1 MKRWVALFLT
11 LAALT
16 ALLPSAAA
24 VGPARGE
31 GSREAAS
38 PTTATPANEDG
49 DPEDGGG
56 PEQDPPAPEGF
67 TDVAGHWAEQEIR
80 TACALGLMN
89 GMSPTEFR
97 PNQPMTRGMFVTVLY
112 RLYQVL
118 GGQPQ
123 PAEATGFTDL
133 IPGAYYCDAVGWA
146 AAQGIVQG
154 TGPGRFSPEAY
165 CTREQAVTLLY
176 RFAVWLGRDCSAAQY
191 LGAYADAT
199 AVTLYARRAMSWA
212 VAVGLIAGTGSN
224 QLTPRWAMTRAQF
237 AALSVRTVRLTE
249 GTLPAPEPVAMP
261 QLKAQFM
268 VVWIDGQRLGSA
280 ISNGTY
286 YVQMNELTAKCGGTV
301 GTTDGATG
309 TSTVACSV
317 FGHSLRL
324 VDRWQDVNVDGKL
337 IYWYFPPIFDGGSWY
352 VPLEKLNEIL
362 GFHKLSDPDWNEVFY
377 TRIVQNSALP
387 RGCRVPVLMYHAVGD
402 VFNGSAELYVSP
414 SDMEAQLKALLN
426 AGYTPI
432 TFEDL
437 DRVDQ
442 IRKPVML
449 TFDDGYRNNY
459 TNLFPLL
466 KKFNV
471 RATIFV
477 IGNTVD
483 ASNYLSA
490 AQMREMQASGLVSF
504 QSHTMS
510 HSFLDTLS
518 ASQLD
523 SEMSRSRLTIARIT
537 GKEPF
542 VLCYPSGRA
551 NALAKQYAAQY
562 YQFGLHMTGSCFVTG
577 VTQPFGI
584 YRYYISRY
592 TSLSTFLAYLSG

>member
-1 MKRWVALFLT
+1 
-11 LAALT
+11 
-16 ALLPSAAA
+16 
-24 VGPARGE
+24 
-31 GSREAAS
+31 
-38 PTTATPANEDG
+38 
-49 DPEDGGG
+49 
-56 PEQDPPAPEGF
+56 
-67 TDVAGHWAEQEIR
+67 
-80 TACALGLMN
+80 
-89 GMSPTEFR
+89 
-97 PNQPMTRGMFVTVLY
+97 
-112 RLYQVL
+112 
-118 GGQPQ
+118 
-123 PAEATGFTDL
+123 
-133 IPGAYYCDAVGWA
+133 
-146 AAQGIVQG
+146 
-154 TGPGRFSPEAY
+154 
-165 CTREQAVTLLY
+165 
-176 RFAVWLGRDCSAAQY
+176 
-191 LGAYADAT
+191 
-199 AVTLYARRAMSWA
+199 
-212 VAVGLIAGTGSN
+212 
-224 QLTPRWAMTRAQF
+224 
-237 AALSVRTVRLTE
+237 
-249 GTLPAPEPVAMP
+249 
-261 QLKAQFM
+261 
-268 VVWIDGQRLGSA
+268 
-280 ISNGTY
+280 
-286 YVQMNELTAKCGGTV
+286 
-301 GTTDGATG
+301 
-309 TSTVACSV
+309 
-317 FGHSLRL
+317 
-324 VDRWQDVNVDGKL
+324 
-337 IYWYFPPIFDGGSWY
+337 
-352 VPLEKLNEIL
+352 
-362 GFHKLSDPDWNEVFY
+362 
-377 TRIVQNSALP
+377 
-387 RGCRVPVLMYHAVGD
+387 
-402 VFNGSAELYVSP
+402 
-414 SDMEAQLKALLN
+414 MEAQLKALLK

-466 KKFNV
+466 KKYNV